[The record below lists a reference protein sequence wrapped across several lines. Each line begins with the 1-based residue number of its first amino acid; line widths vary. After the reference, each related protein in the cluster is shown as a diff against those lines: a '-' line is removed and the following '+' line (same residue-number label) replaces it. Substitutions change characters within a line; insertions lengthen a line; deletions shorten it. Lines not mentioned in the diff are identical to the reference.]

1 MSACR
6 NLSPLCGWP
15 CHLLEWL
22 PLDVFGLKASN
33 RRISDSSS
41 KKALSLSSDRIMN
54 RRPSREYAS
63 AVKSSRPVESICD
76 EQPQLKPALLRLS
89 AMISQH
95 FTLIG
100 LCLFCAPH
108 SNDEIKGSR
117 SVDFRR
123 SGMASVV
130 HPTNANEPVA
140 ALGVVRALPTFAHVC
155 RFIGEIT

>member
-1 MSACR
+1 MSTACQD
-6 NLSPLCGWP
+6 NPP
-15 CHLLEWL
+15 QT
-22 PLDVFGLKASN
+22 
-33 RRISDSSS
+33 RIAASSS

-130 HPTNANEPVA
+130 HPTNANERVA
-140 ALGVVRALPTFAHVC
+140 ALGVVRALPTRSRMSAASSVKLL
-155 RFIGEIT
+155 ENVAMVWA